1 MEAAAGEPD
10 FDVSRS
16 TIAWIVNLVNIYL
29 IRYPFERYSL
39 PLGEVDQDAAARWED
54 TRLGLVSLVGRLRDV
69 GMPKP
74 SRVGWMFITMQQI
87 SVRAARPP
95 KTRERP
101 VCPHI
106 PSPYSLAATSVLTNK
121 IGS

>member
-54 TRLGLVSLVGRLRDV
+54 TRLGLVPSWGGCGTWECPSLAGSGGCSSPCNKFQSGPLARQKRENA
-69 GMPKP
+69 P
-74 SRVGWMFITMQQI
+74 SVPIFR
-87 SVRAARPP
+87 
-95 KTRERP
+95 
-101 VCPHI
+101 PHI
-106 PSPYSLAATSVLTNK
+106 PLRPLV
-121 IGS
+121 